1 MKRTS
6 RLLAI
11 DTLSGSCTVAVLDGD
26 GVMHIRR
33 GSGQRRHAREVLSL
47 VDGVLHDSG
56 LSLPALSA
64 IAVISG
70 PGSFTGLRIGI
81 TVAQGLA
88 FSAALPVVPVSSLAL
103 LAGAVSTAQTPVRA
117 LCLLGARP
125 GEYYHATYLVE
136 DDLPR
141 LLDSERV
148 GPYPSAIPAPPGIV
162 VTDETTAIALRAD
175 PLAAGGEPV
184 VVEADAAVL
193 ARLSARLIQGDP
205 SVSISPDRAVPAYI
219 KDDLEYR
226 KSGLPGS

>member
-1 MKRTS
+1 MKLTT

-11 DTLSGSCTVAVLDGD
+11 DTLSRSCTVAVLDGNGD
-26 GVMHIRR
+26 MHFRR

-47 VDGVLHDSG
+47 VDAVLHDSS
-56 LSLPALSA
+56 LSLSALSA

-70 PGSFTGLRIGI
+70 PGSFTGLRIGM

-88 FSAALPVVPVSSLAL
+88 YSTSLPVIPVSSLAL
-103 LAGAVSTAQTPVRA
+103 LAEAASIDRANVRA

-125 GEYYHATYLVE
+125 GEYYHATYRVE

-148 GPYPSAIPAPPGIV
+148 GPCTFADAEPHDLV
-162 VTDETTAIALRAD
+162 VTDESTAMALRAD
-175 PLAAGGEPV
+175 PLFPFAEPTV
-184 VVEADAAVL
+184 VDVDAAVL
-193 ARLSARLIQGDP
+193 VRLSARLMQNVP
-205 SVSISPDRAVPAYI
+205 SIAISPTRAVPAYI